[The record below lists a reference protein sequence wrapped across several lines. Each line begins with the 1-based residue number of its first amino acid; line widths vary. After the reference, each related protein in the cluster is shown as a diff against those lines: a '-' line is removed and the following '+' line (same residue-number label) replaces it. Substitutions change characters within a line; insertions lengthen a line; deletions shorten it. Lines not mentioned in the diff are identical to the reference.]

1 MLKLNDYFY
10 QESLGDIMK
19 NKEIVFLVEESLDG
33 GYEAK
38 AAGFPIFTQ
47 GETIEEVKKNILDAV
62 RCHFEISIAYKIFAA
77 FPPNTNPVSL
87 IR

>member
-1 MLKLNDYFY
+1 
-10 QESLGDIMK
+10 MK

-47 GETIEEVKKNILDAV
+47 GETVEEVKKNILDAV
-62 RCHFEISIAYKIFAA
+62 RCHFEDHEI
-77 FPPNTNPVSL
+77 PSL
-87 IR
+87 IYIRFLKEELITL